1 VRDLGRKH
9 LGCCGL
15 IEVVGSRGD
24 AKPQAISVSKMG
36 VGVGLLIGMDEAG
49 YGPNLGPLVVT
60 VTAWDVPGN
69 PREFDLAEAMSDVVE
84 SSPTR
89 GGNRLHIADSK
100 QVYSPSRG
108 IASLERSVVCALKM
122 CGLQPK
128 TFCELR
134 ETLSPPE
141 HDCSDLEHWLDGPHL
156 QLPTVENAKP
166 TDEMT
171 ARWSECCQQNGIRL
185 RAIRS
190 DVVLTRRFN
199 DLTKQYGSKGLTLS
213 RISLKLLRSVWNPDD
228 DQPTFIVADKHGGR
242 NRYDDLLAETLD
254 EGHMIFRGIESTARS
269 DYRIGATDIRF
280 QAKAESHL
288 PVALASMV
296 SKYVRELAMMRFNH
310 FWQSHQPDLKPT
322 KGYPV
327 DARRFKNDIAETQA
341 ALGIDDTD
349 LWRDR

>member
-1 VRDLGRKH
+1 M
-9 LGCCGL
+9 
-15 IEVVGSRGD
+15 GSRRD
-24 AKPQAISVSKMG
+24 AKPQAVSVSEMG
-36 VGVGLLIGMDEAG
+36 AAVGLLIGMDEAG

-69 PREFDLAEAMSDVVE
+69 PREFDLAAAMSDVVT
-84 SSPTR
+84 SSPSR

-108 IASLERSVVCALKM
+108 ITRLERSVLCALNM
-122 CGLQPK
+122 CGLEPS

-141 HDCSDLEHWLDGPHL
+141 HDCSDIEHWLDGPDL
-156 QLPTVENAKP
+156 QLPTAEHATP
-166 TDEMT
+166 FDEMT
-171 ARWSECCQQNGIRL
+171 TRWSECCQQNGIRL

-199 DLTKQYGSKGLTLS
+199 DLTREYGSKGLTLS
-213 RISLKLLRSVWNPDD
+213 QISLRLLRSVWNPDD
-228 DQPTFIVADKHGGR
+228 NQPTFIVADKHGGR
-242 NRYDDLLAETLD
+242 NRYDELLAETLD
-254 EGHMIFRGIESTARS
+254 EDRMIFRGIESTAHS

-296 SKYVRELAMMRFNH
+296 CKYVRELAMMRFNQ
-310 FWQSHQPDLKPT
+310 FWQSHQPGLKPT

-327 DARRFKNDIAETQA
+327 DARRFKNDIAETQTS
-341 ALGIDDTD
+341 LGIDDDD
-349 LWRDR
+349 LWRER